1 MPKELER
8 DLGLPAVIAI
18 SVGAMV
24 GSGIF
29 ILPGIALK
37 TAGPA
42 VILAYLV
49 AGVLVLP
56 AALSKAEM
64 ATAMPEAGGTYIYIE
79 RGMGPLLG
87 TIAGV
92 GTWFSL
98 AFKGALALIGGVPYL
113 LYLFDLPVKPIAIG
127 LAVLLVGV
135 NLVGAKQTGR
145 LQIGIVAVMLAAMV
159 WFVVSGLPSA
169 PESTYYGG
177 FFEKGAGG
185 LLGATGLVFVSYAG
199 VTKVASIAEEI
210 ENPDRNIPLGILVS
224 LVFTTLLYVLI
235 VVVMVGVTPPDVLSD
250 SNVPMINAAEA
261 TLAFPGVIAVILAA
275 VLALISTA
283 NAGILSSSR
292 YPFAMARDKL
302 APPSLTEIHDDW
314 GTPSKAITLTGGVM
328 LLLIAFVP
336 IAEIAKLA
344 SAFQIIVFALVNG
357 AVIAFRQGDVGEYDP
372 SFESPLYPWT
382 QIAGILGGFLL
393 IGFMGTVPLVGAVVI
408 TIGSM
413 LWYYYYAREN
423 VDREGAATDVVRR
436 AIGQQAIERT
446 KSTFEEI
453 EGYEVLVAINE
464 DTSEDRE
471 RSLLRIAADVARR
484 NDGSVTVV
492 QFDEVPDQAPLEQA
506 SANQS
511 AADEAFERRTADLTA
526 EFEVPVHY
534 GEIVSHDSKRAIVNF
549 AEDEDA
555 DFLLLEREGA
565 PQYASIFGTRIE
577 WIARNAP
584 CDVLFIEERDLS
596 DIHSITVVTD
606 RGPFDPQKI
615 AVANALA
622 SETGSRIDLL
632 YPVDGGATEA
642 QRETIDEY
650 LAELEDLCSV
660 PVYRSVVETDDPTS
674 DFVSA
679 TDPADV
685 LIIGTDGGRIRGN
698 LFGRP
703 ADWIVD
709 TVDCT
714 AIQIKPAGSKRPGI
728 LRRTVERLVF

>member
-29 ILPGIALK
+29 ILPGLALK

-49 AGVLVLP
+49 AGILVLP

-98 AFKGALALIGGVPYL
+98 AFKGAFALIGGVPYL
-113 LYLFDLPVKPIAIG
+113 LYLFDLPIKPVA
-127 LAVLLVGV
+127 LALAALLIVV

-145 LQIGIVAVMLAAMV
+145 LQIGIVVVMLLAMV
-159 WFVVSGLPSA
+159 WFVVSGLPS
-169 PESTYYGG
+169 TTGRYYGG
-177 FFEKGAGG
+177 FFEKGTGG
-185 LLGATGLVFVSYAG
+185 LLAATGLVFVSYAG

-210 ENPDRNIPLGILVS
+210 EDPDRNIPLGILVS
-224 LVFTTLLYVLI
+224 LGFTTLLYVLI
-235 VVVMVGVTPPDVLSD
+235 VVVMVGVTPPNVLSD
-250 SNVPMINAAEA
+250 SAVPMINAAEA
-261 TLAFPGVIAVILAA
+261 TLAFPGVVAVIVAA

-302 APPSLTEIHDDW
+302 APPSLTEIHESW
-314 GTPSKAITLTGGVM
+314 GTPSKAITLTGVVM
-328 LLLIAFVP
+328 LVLIAFVP
-336 IAEIAKLA
+336 IEEIAKLA
-344 SAFQIIVFALVNG
+344 SAFQIVVFALVNG
-357 AVIAFRQGDVGEYDP
+357 AVVAFREGDVGEYDP

-382 QIAGILGGFLL
+382 QIAGIAGGLAL
-393 IGFMGTVPLVGAVVI
+393 IGFMGTVPLIGAVVI
-408 TIGSM
+408 TVGSI
-413 LWYYYYAREN
+413 LWYFYYARER
-423 VDREGAATDVVRR
+423 VEREGAATDVLRR
-436 AIGQQAIERT
+436 AIGQEAIERT

-453 EGYEVLVAINE
+453 EGYEVLVAITE
-464 DTSEDRE
+464 DTSADRE
-471 RSLLRIAADVARR
+471 RSLVRIAADIARK

-492 QFDEVPDQAPLEQA
+492 QFDEVPDQAPLGHA
-506 SANQS
+506 SETMS
-511 AADEAFERRTADLTA
+511 ASDEDFERRTAELTE
-526 EFEVPVHY
+526 EFDVPIQY
-534 GEIVSHDSKRAIVNF
+534 GEIVSHDAERAVVNF
-549 AEDEDA
+549 AEDENA
-555 DFLLLEREGA
+555 DFLLLEREDD
-565 PQYASIFGTRIE
+565 PLYASVFGTGVE
-577 WIARNAP
+577 WVTRNAP
-584 CDVLFIEERDLS
+584 CDVLLIEERDLA

-615 AVANALA
+615 AIANALA
-622 SETGSRIDLL
+622 SETGSRIDLR
-632 YPVDGGATEA
+632 YPVDGSATET
-642 QRETIDEY
+642 QRETLDEY
-650 LAELEDLCSV
+650 LAELEELCSV
-660 PVYRSVVETDDPTS
+660 PVYRSVVESDDPTR

-679 TDPADV
+679 TDPTDV
-685 LIIGTDGGRIRGN
+685 LVIGTDGGRLRSN

-709 TVDCT
+709 SVDCT
-714 AIQIKPAGSKRPGI
+714 AVQIQPARSERPGVF
-728 LRRTVERLVF
+728 RRTIERIVF

>member
-29 ILPGIALK
+29 ILPGLALK

-49 AGVLVLP
+49 AGILVLP

-98 AFKGALALIGGVPYL
+98 AFKGAFALIGGVPYL
-113 LYLFDLPVKPIAIG
+113 LYLFDLPVKPVAIA
-127 LAVLLVGV
+127 LAALLIVV

-145 LQIGIVAVMLAAMV
+145 LQIGIVLVMLAAMV
-159 WFVVSGLPSA
+159 WFVVGGLPNTTGS
-169 PESTYYGG
+169 YYGG
-177 FFEKGAGG
+177 FFAEGTGG
-185 LLGATGLVFVSYAG
+185 LLAATGLVFVSYAG

-210 ENPDRNIPLGILVS
+210 EDPDRNIPLGILVS
-224 LVFTTLLYVLI
+224 LGFTTLLYVLI
-235 VVVMVGVTPPDVLSD
+235 VVVMVGVTPPDLLSD
-250 SNVPMINAAEA
+250 SAVPMINAAEA
-261 TLAFPGVIAVILAA
+261 TLAFPGVVAVIVAA

-302 APPSLTEIHDDW
+302 APQSLTEIHDGW
-314 GTPSKAITLTGGVM
+314 GTPSKAITLTGVVM
-328 LLLIAFVP
+328 LALIAFVP
-336 IAEIAKLA
+336 VEEIAKLA
-344 SAFQIIVFALVNG
+344 SAFQIVVFALVNG
-357 AVIAFRQGDVGEYDP
+357 AVVAFREGDVGEYDP

-382 QIAGILGGFLL
+382 QIAGIVGGLAL
-393 IGFMGTVPLVGAVVI
+393 IGFMGTIPLVGAVVI
-408 TIGSM
+408 TVGSI
-413 LWYYYYAREN
+413 LWYFYYARGRVE
-423 VDREGAATDVVRR
+423 REGAATDVLRR
-436 AIGQQAIERT
+436 AIGQEAIERT

-453 EGYEVLVAINE
+453 EGYEVLVAITE
-464 DTSEDRE
+464 DTSADRE
-471 RSLLRIAADVARR
+471 RSLVRIAADIARK

-492 QFDEVPDQAPLEQA
+492 QFDEVPDQAPLGHA
-506 SANQS
+506 SETLS
-511 AADEAFERRTADLTA
+511 ASDEDFERRTAELTE
-526 EFEVPVHY
+526 EFDVPIQY
-534 GEIVSHDSKRAIVNF
+534 GEIVSHDVERAVVNF
-549 AEDEDA
+549 AADENA
-555 DFLLLEREGA
+555 DFLLLEREDDPLYA
-565 PQYASIFGTRIE
+565 PIFGTSVE
-577 WIARNAP
+577 WITRNAP
-584 CDVLFIEERDLS
+584 CDVLLIEERDLA

-606 RGPFDPQKI
+606 HGPFDPQKI
-615 AVANALA
+615 AIANALA
-622 SETGSRIDLL
+622 SEAGSRIDLL
-632 YPVDGGATEA
+632 YPVDGSATEV
-642 QRETIDEY
+642 QRETLDEY
-650 LAELEDLCSV
+650 LAELEELCSV
-660 PVYRSVVETDDPTS
+660 PVYRSVVESDDPTR

-679 TDPADV
+679 TDPTDV
-685 LIIGTDGGRIRGN
+685 LVIGTDGGRLRSN

-709 TVDCT
+709 SVDCT
-714 AIQIKPAGSKRPGI
+714 AVQIEPAGSDGPGV
-728 LRRTVERLVF
+728 LRRVVERLVF

>member
-29 ILPGIALK
+29 ILPGLALK

-49 AGVLVLP
+49 AGILVLP

-98 AFKGALALIGGVPYL
+98 AFKGAFALIGGVPYL
-113 LYLFDLPVKPIAIG
+113 LYLFDLPVKPVA
-127 LAVLLVGV
+127 LALAAVLIVV

-145 LQIGIVAVMLAAMV
+145 LQIGIVVVMLLAMV
-159 WFVVSGLPSA
+159 WFVVGGLPSTTG
-169 PESTYYGG
+169 SYYGG

-185 LLGATGLVFVSYAG
+185 LLAATGLVFVSYAG

-210 ENPDRNIPLGILVS
+210 EDPDRNIPLGILVS
-224 LVFTTLLYVLI
+224 LGFTTLLYVLI
-235 VVVMVGVTPPDVLSD
+235 VVVMVGVTPPDLLRD
-250 SNVPMINAAEA
+250 SAVPMINAAEA
-261 TLAFPGVIAVILAA
+261 TLAFPGVVAVIVAA

-302 APPSLTEIHDDW
+302 APPSLTEIHESW
-314 GTPSKAITLTGGVM
+314 GTPSKAITLTGAVM
-328 LLLIAFVP
+328 LVLIAFVP
-336 IAEIAKLA
+336 VENIAKLA
-344 SAFQIIVFALVNG
+344 SAFQIVVFALVNG
-357 AVIAFRQGDVGEYDP
+357 AVVAFREGDVGEYDP

-382 QIAGILGGFLL
+382 QIAGIVGGLAL
-393 IGFMGTVPLVGAVVI
+393 IGFMGTIPLVGAVVI
-408 TIGSM
+408 TVGSI
-413 LWYYYYAREN
+413 LWYFVYARGKVE
-423 VDREGAATDVVRR
+423 REGAATDVLRR
-436 AIGQQAIERT
+436 AIGQEAIERT

-453 EGYEVLVAINE
+453 EGYEVVVAITE
-464 DTSEDRE
+464 DTSARRE
-471 RSLLRIAADVARR
+471 RSLVRIAADIARK

-492 QFDEVPDQAPLEQA
+492 QFDEVPDQAPLGHA
-506 SANQS
+506 SETLS
-511 AADEAFERRTADLTA
+511 ASDEDFERRTAELTEA
-526 EFEVPVHY
+526 FDVPIQY
-534 GEIVSHDSKRAIVNF
+534 GEIVSHDVERAVVNF
-549 AEDEDA
+549 AEDEAA
-555 DFLLLEREGA
+555 DFLLLEREDE
-565 PQYASIFGTRIE
+565 PLYASVFGTGVE
-577 WIARNAP
+577 WITRNAP
-584 CDVLFIEERDLS
+584 CDVLLIEERDLA

-615 AVANALA
+615 AIANALA
-622 SETGSRIDLL
+622 SETGSRIDLR
-632 YPVDGGATEA
+632 YPVDGSATET
-642 QRETIDEY
+642 QRETLDEY
-650 LAELEDLCSV
+650 LAELEELCSV
-660 PVYRSVVETDDPTS
+660 PVYRSVVESDDPTR

-679 TDPADV
+679 TDPTDV
-685 LIIGTDGGRIRGN
+685 LIIGTDGGRLRSN

-709 TVDCT
+709 SVDCT
-714 AIQIKPAGSKRPGI
+714 AVQIEPAGSDGPGV
-728 LRRTVERLVF
+728 LRRLVERLVF

>member
-8 DLGLPAVIAI
+8 DLGLPSVVAI

-42 VILAYLV
+42 VIVAYLV
-49 AGVLVLP
+49 AGLLVLP
-56 AALSKAEM
+56 AAVSKAEM

-98 AFKGALALIGGVPYL
+98 AFKGALALVGGVPYL
-113 LYLFDLPVKPIAIG
+113 LYLFDLPVRPVAIG
-127 LAVLLVGV
+127 LAIVLVGV

-145 LQIGIVAVMLAAMV
+145 LQIGIVVVMLAAMV
-159 WFVVSGLPSA
+159 WFVVGGLQATS
-169 PESTYYGG
+169 STYYGG
-177 FFEKGAGG
+177 FFDKGAGG
-185 LLGATGLVFVSYAG
+185 LLAATGLVFVSYAG
-199 VTKVASIAEEI
+199 VTKVASIAEEV
-210 ENPDRNIPLGILVS
+210 ENPDRNIPLGMLAS
-224 LVFTTLLYVLI
+224 LGFTTLLYVLI
-235 VVVMVGVTPPDVLSD
+235 VVVMVGVTSPAVLSD
-250 SNVPMINAAEA
+250 SGVPMINAAEA
-261 TLAFPGVIAVILAA
+261 TLAFPGVVAVIVAA
-275 VLALISTA
+275 VLALVSTA

-292 YPFAMARDKL
+292 YPFAMARDNL
-302 APPSLTEIHDDW
+302 APPSLTEIHEKW

-357 AVIAFRQGDVGEYDP
+357 AVVAFREGAVGEYDP
-372 SFESPLYPWT
+372 SFESPLYPWM
-382 QIAGILGGFLL
+382 QIAGILGGLLL
-393 IGFMGTVPLVGAVVI
+393 IGFMGTIPLVGAVVI

-413 LWYYYYAREN
+413 LWYYYYAYDE

-436 AIGQQAIERT
+436 AIGQQAIDQT
-446 KSTFEEI
+446 KSSFHEV
-453 EGYEVLVAINE
+453 EGYEVLVAVSE
-464 DTSEDRE
+464 ETGEDRE
-471 RSLLRIAADVARR
+471 RSLLRIAADIARQ

-492 QFDEVPDQAPLEQA
+492 QFDEVPDQAPLEHA
-506 SANQS
+506 SQTLS
-511 AADEAFERRTADLTA
+511 DDDVAFERLTA
-526 EFEVPVHY
+526 SLSSEFDVPIHY
-534 GEIVSHDSKRAIVNF
+534 GEIVSHDTKHAIVNF
-549 AEDEDA
+549 AEKEEA
-555 DFLLLEREGA
+555 DFLLLEREDNA
-565 PQYASIFGTRIE
+565 QYASIFGTRNE
-577 WIARNAP
+577 WITRNGP
-584 CDVLFIEERDLS
+584 CDVMMIEERDLS
-596 DIHSITVVTD
+596 DIHSITVVTNT
-606 RGPFDPQKI
+606 GPFDPQKI
-615 AVANALA
+615 TVANALA

-632 YPVDGGATEA
+632 YPVDESATDA

-650 LAELEDLCSV
+650 LAGLEELCSV
-660 PVYRSVVETDDPTS
+660 PVYRSVVETDDPMRA
-674 DFVSA
+674 FVTA

-685 LIIGTDGGRIRGN
+685 LIIGTDGGRIRGS

-714 AIQIKPAGSKRPGI
+714 AIQIQPAGSRRAGI
-728 LRRTVERLVF
+728 LRRTFERFVF

>member
-87 TIAGV
+87 TVAGV

-98 AFKGALALIGGVPYL
+98 AFKGAFALIGGVPYL
-113 LYLFDLPVKPIAIG
+113 LYLFDLPVKPIA
-127 LAVLLVGV
+127 LALAALLIAV

-145 LQIGIVAVMLAAMV
+145 LQIGIVVVMLLAMV

-169 PESTYYGG
+169 TGSYYGG
-177 FFEKGAGG
+177 FFEKGTGG
-185 LLGATGLVFVSYAG
+185 LLAATGLVFVSYAG

-210 ENPDRNIPLGILVS
+210 EDPDRNIPLGILIS
-224 LVFTTLLYVLI
+224 LGFTTLLYVLI
-235 VVVMVGVTPPDVLSD
+235 VVVMVGVTPPNLLSD
-250 SNVPMINAAEA
+250 SNVPMIHAAEA
-261 TLAFPGVIAVILAA
+261 TLAFPGVVAVIVAA
-275 VLALISTA
+275 VLALVSTA

-302 APPSLTEIHDDW
+302 APPSLTEIHESW
-314 GTPSKAITLTGGVM
+314 GTPSKAITLTGVVM

-336 IAEIAKLA
+336 IEQIAKLA
-344 SAFQIIVFALVNG
+344 SAFQIVVFALVNG
-357 AVIAFRQGDVGEYDP
+357 AVVAFREGNVGEYDP

-382 QIAGILGGFLL
+382 QVAGIVGGLAL
-393 IGFMGTVPLVGAVVI
+393 IGFMGQDALVGAVVI
-408 TIGSM
+408 TVGSV
-413 LWYYYYAREN
+413 LWYFYYASGKVE
-423 VDREGAATDVVRR
+423 REGAATDVLRR
-436 AIGQQAIERT
+436 AIGQEAIERT
-446 KSTFEEI
+446 KSTFEEV
-453 EGYEVLVAINE
+453 EGYEALVAITE
-464 DTSEDRE
+464 DTSAKRE
-471 RSLLRIAADVARR
+471 RSLVRIAADIARE
-484 NDGSVTVV
+484 NNGSVTVV
-492 QFDEVPDQAPLEQA
+492 QFDEVPDQAPLEQV
-506 SANQS
+506 SETLS
-511 AADEAFERRTADLTA
+511 PADEAFERRTADLTEA
-526 EFEVPVHY
+526 FDVPIQY
-534 GEIVSHDSKRAIVNF
+534 GEIVSHDVRHAVVNF
-549 AEDEDA
+549 AEHEDA
-555 DFLLLEREGA
+555 DFLLLERGDESPYA
-565 PQYASIFGTRIE
+565 PIFGTSVE
-577 WIARNAP
+577 WITRKAP
-584 CDVLFIEERDLS
+584 CDVLLIEDRDLT

-606 RGPFDPQKI
+606 DGPFDPQKI
-615 AVANALA
+615 AIANALA
-622 SETGSRIDLL
+622 SETESRIDLL
-632 YPVDGGATEA
+632 YPVTGSATEP
-642 QRETIDEY
+642 QRETIEEY
-650 LAELEDLCSV
+650 LSELETLCSV
-660 PVYRSVVETDDPTS
+660 PVYRSVVESDDPAR

-679 TDPADV
+679 ADPADV
-685 LIIGTDGGRIRGN
+685 LIIGTDGGRLRSS

-709 TVDCT
+709 SVDCT
-714 AIQIKPAGSKRPGI
+714 AVQIQPAHSDRPGI
-728 LRRTVERLVF
+728 LRRMVERIVF